1 MKRKPA
7 IPPPI
12 NRNAAGA
19 IDFDFDAFR
28 IRAVALH
35 GEAKRE
41 LAMLR
46 SLTVGLLAVV
56 TIVVVCFA
64 AAVVGA
70 PSDLAA
76 MTQIPISVR

>member
-1 MKRKPA
+1 MKQKPA

-12 NRNAAGA
+12 HRHGA
-19 IDFDFDAFR
+19 VDFDAFR

-56 TIVVVCFA
+56 AVVIVCFA
-64 AAVVGA
+64 VAAIGT
-70 PSDLAA
+70 SDDLAA
-76 MTQIPISVR
+76 MTQIPMSVR